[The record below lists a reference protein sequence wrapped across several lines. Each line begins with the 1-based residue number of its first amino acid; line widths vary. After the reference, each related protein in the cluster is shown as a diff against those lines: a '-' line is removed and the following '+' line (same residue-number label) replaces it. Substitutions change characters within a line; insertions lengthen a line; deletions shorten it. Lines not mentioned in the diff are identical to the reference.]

1 MSHTPLATRQSVTD
15 AVRRHDPNIRGFVSD
30 NNAGV
35 HPEILAAIDLANGG
49 HEAGYG
55 SDSYTQHL
63 QDLFRHHFGPLAQAY
78 PVFNGTGANV
88 TALQALSDRWGAV
101 ICPGSAH
108 INVDECGAP
117 ERMAGLK
124 LLRVT
129 TPDGKL
135 TPALIDEQV
144 GGFGSVHSAQP
155 QVVSIT
161 QSTELGTC
169 YSPDEIQA
177 ISDHAHKWGM
187 ALHMDG
193 ARISNAAASLGVSL
207 AELTTDVGVDVLSF
221 GGTKNGLLLGECVV
235 VLNPDRV
242 RGVDYLRK
250 QSMQLA
256 SKMRFIS
263 VQFEALL
270 GGDLWLRSARQS
282 NAMARRLSEA
292 LKHIDGI
299 TIPHPVQANA
309 VFAKLPPGA
318 LERVRNR
325 QTFHAWDEPDGTVR
339 WMCSFDTTEADVDA
353 FAALVA
359 EEIGAL

>member
-1 MSHTPLATRQSVTD
+1 MTHTSFAAHQSSTD

-35 HPEILAAIDLANGG
+35 HPEVLAALHLANGG

-55 SDSYTQHL
+55 ADSYTTHL
-63 QDLFRHHFGPLAQAY
+63 QNLFRRHFGPLAQAY

-88 TALQALSDRWGAV
+88 TALQALTDRWGSV

-124 LLRVT
+124 LLRVG
-129 TPDGKL
+129 TPHGKL
-135 TPALIDEQV
+135 TPELIDEEAW
-144 GGFGSVHSAQP
+144 GFGIEHRAQP

-169 YSPDEIQA
+169 YSPEEIRA
-177 ISDHAHKWGM
+177 ITGHAHDLDM
-187 ALHMDG
+187 AVHMDG
-193 ARISNAAASLGVSL
+193 ARIANAAASLGVSL
-207 AELTTDVGVDVLSF
+207 AELSTDVGVDVLTF
-221 GGTKNGLLLGECVV
+221 GGTKNGLLFGECVV
-235 VLNPDRV
+235 VLNPERV
-242 RGVDYLRK
+242 RGVGYLRK

-270 GGDLWLRSARQS
+270 AGNLWLRSARQA
-282 NAMARRLSEA
+282 NAMARRLADA
-292 LKHIDGI
+292 LGEIDGI
-299 TIPHPVQANA
+299 TIPYPVQANA
-309 VFAKLPPGA
+309 VFAKLPTA
-318 LERVRNR
+318 VLDRVRKR
-325 QTFHAWDEPDGTVR
+325 QTFHGWDEIDGGVR
-339 WMCSFDTTEADVDA
+339 WMCSFDTIDHDVDA

-359 EEIGAL
+359 DEMAVK